1 MTGISNRVRNL
12 LVLEDEPLIAMMLQ
26 DELESLGV
34 HVIGPVSNLKSAL
47 RIAETIDLDGAL
59 LDRNINGTFADAV
72 ADALHTRGIPFVFVS
87 GYERPAGLR
96 HREVPVLH
104 KPFGKIEFRV
114 ALLSLLERTKP

>member
-47 RIAETIDLDGAL
+47 RIAKTLDLDGAL
-59 LDRNINGTFADAV
+59 LDRNINGTFADDV
-72 ADALHTRGIPFVFVS
+72 ADALHSRNIPFVFVEWHCLICS
-87 GYERPAGLR
+87 SAPSRNCA
-96 HREVPVLH
+96 HH
-104 KPFGKIEFRV
+104 
-114 ALLSLLERTKP
+114 LLAHIVCLSTLCA